1 MVDSD
6 KSLYRDGG
14 SVMVVRSVILALA
27 IASLV
32 LLGCTSADHKAGWN
46 AREEVGAIWGVGEQ
60 GVDSDLKRVDE
71 DMSESHRMMAIM
83 ILSNAGENSD
93 LDSYE
98 DVFLVDVKTND
109 GSNTA
114 TVVVVEDK
122 TGLQRTIVPQAIK
135 DQGNISAP

>member
-1 MVDSD
+1 
-6 KSLYRDGG
+6 
-14 SVMVVRSVILALA
+14 MVVRSVILALA

-32 LLGCTSADHKAGWN
+32 LVGCTSADHKAGWN

-98 DVFLVDVKTND
+98 DVFLVDVKTTD

-135 DQGNISAP
+135 DQGNISTP

>member
-1 MVDSD
+1 MG
-6 KSLYRDGG
+6 GG

-32 LLGCTSADHKAGWN
+32 LVGCTSADHKSGWN

-60 GVDSDLKRVDE
+60 DVDSDFKRVDE

-114 TVVVVEDK
+114 TVVVVEDE

-135 DQGNISAP
+135 DQGNISTP

>member
-1 MVDSD
+1 
-6 KSLYRDGG
+6 
-14 SVMVVRSVILALA
+14 MVVRSVILALA

-32 LLGCTSADHKAGWN
+32 LVGCTSADHKAGWN

>member
-1 MVDSD
+1 
-6 KSLYRDGG
+6 
-14 SVMVVRSVILALA
+14 MVVRSVILALA
-27 IASLV
+27 IASFVLV
-32 LLGCTSADHKAGWN
+32 GCTSADHKAGWN

>member
-32 LLGCTSADHKAGWN
+32 LVGCTSADHKAGWN

>member
-1 MVDSD
+1 
-6 KSLYRDGG
+6 
-14 SVMVVRSVILALA
+14 MVVRSVILALA

-32 LLGCTSADHKAGWN
+32 LVGCTSADHKAGWN

-135 DQGNISAP
+135 DQGNTSAP

>member
-1 MVDSD
+1 
-6 KSLYRDGG
+6 
-14 SVMVVRSVILALA
+14 MVVRSVILALA

-32 LLGCTSADHKAGWN
+32 LVGCTSADHKAGWN
-46 AREEVGAIWGVGEQ
+46 AREEVGAIWGGGEQ

>member
-6 KSLYRDGG
+6 KSLCRDGG

-32 LLGCTSADHKAGWN
+32 LVGCTSADHKAGWN